1 MKYLWGRRAVLMAVG
16 FALWGVLLGGLA
28 GCDKTSAELKAADAS
43 SNRAIDNRDGKK
55 YAEHLSKG
63 SFERLTK
70 LISLARTATAKQTKA
85 LQMADKYD
93 VLLIRATVEPERL
106 RKMNA
111 QEYIVRGVE
120 DGEIWSTRGFKRVKY
135 SVDAKRTQGSITYRP
150 LFTKETFTLHW
161 VKEDGAWKEDW
172 VTSAADFSRWGRA
185 AAKEENVSEDDFVL
199 FLLDEWMG
207 IEATEEIWNPVR

>member
-1 MKYLWGRRAVLMAVG
+1 MKRYGVTLEELVKACERSNTNAAGSYLVQNG
-16 FALWGVLLGGLA
+16 
-28 GCDKTSAELKAADAS
+28 
-43 SNRAIDNRDGKK
+43 
-55 YAEHLSKG
+55 
-63 SFERLTK
+63 
-70 LISLARTATAKQTKA
+70 
-85 LQMADKYD
+85 
-93 VLLIRATVEPERL
+93 
-106 RKMNA
+106 